1 MPPPTTARHTRTGRY
16 YVRIPQEN
24 VTEINGYIKESGMR
38 QAHFLSNALVVG
50 ARRIAPQSR
59 KFPVQE
65 AAPGEQTKV

>member
-1 MPPPTTARHTRTGRY
+1 MPPSTTTGHARTGRY

-59 KFPVQE
+59 KSPIQE
-65 AAPGEQTKV
+65 ATPGEQT